1 MESIRIGRRPRG
13 RGFTLVE
20 TTTVIAIVGTLAA
33 TALPRMIALE
43 GEARYVSLD
52 SARAALSTVAT
63 LSHAKFLINGR
74 TTQTFQDSTVALV
87 EGYPAANQ
95 ATADAAGLRGSFV
108 VYTRMSGS
116 GATAPPVYAGAMSLV
131 PKGIAGTARSRSCFL
146 VYEQASAAHP
156 VPRIRMGGD
165 TSADTCS

>member
-1 MESIRIGRRPRG
+1 MKSIRIGRRSRSG
-13 RGFTLVE
+13 GFTLVE
-20 TTTVIAIVGTLAA
+20 TTAVIAIVGTLAA
-33 TALPRMIALE
+33 TTLPRMIALE

-95 ATADAAGLRGSFV
+95 ATADAAGLRDSFV
-108 VYTRMSGS
+108 VYTGMSG
-116 GATAPPVYAGAMSLV
+116 AGAMALV
-131 PKGIAGTARSRSCFL
+131 PKDIAGTARARSCFL

-165 TSADTCS
+165 TSADKCSQA